1 LFQNGLSPIQSETK
15 SEGDLV
21 NGVQRVVPDTTDF
34 SAVKNGNLINEA
46 EKTSASE
53 DITRAGM
60 LES

>member
-1 LFQNGLSPIQSETK
+1 
-15 SEGDLV
+15 V